1 MNRAYIIRLVKIV
14 ALACATA
21 CVLAS
26 TGTPSRDL
34 VVLIESGVVQ
44 GAHSPEFPN
53 LIFFRGIPYAAP
65 PVGDLR
71 WRPPQPPARWAGVR
85 KADELS
91 PACPQSDAWFR
102 IRQRL
107 LSQLGGDPSQARPAD
122 KTSEDCL
129 YLNVMTPHPGSSQRL
144 PVMFYIH
151 GGSGTIG
158 RGDDGGAAL
167 AASGQVVVVTIN
179 YRIGA
184 LGWLSHPA
192 LTAESEH
199 HSSGNYGLLDQ
210 IAALQWVHR
219 NIAQFG
225 GDPENVTIWGHS
237 SGGYYVGILMISP
250 LTRGLFHRAIMQSGV
265 PFEPQ
270 PRLHDSLGSL
280 PSAEESGVAVAR
292 SLGAEAAEALAKL
305 RSVPAE
311 KLINTNMPWDTI
323 VDGWVV
329 TDQPLALFASG
340 REVDIPVIVGS
351 TEQEMANLVSFNPD
365 LSANGYRSWI
375 KDTLGPLADEGL
387 RIYPAPGTGDASAEF
402 IRAGS
407 DLDFTAPARWLAQS
421 MSNKKSKAYLYHS
434 TFSFDSPGGAR
445 WGAFHGS
452 DLALLFDAPGIPR
465 NESGDALARAMRQY
479 WVQFAKTGDPNVPDL
494 PNWPGYVVATG
505 SYLDL
510 GETIHASRSLDPEA
524 FNLIDQLYRS
534 RQH

>member
-1 MNRAYIIRLVKIV
+1 MTPLVKII
-14 ALACATA
+14 ALACAST

-26 TGTPSRDL
+26 AQTPSRDL
-34 VVLIESGVVQ
+34 VVAIEGGIVQ
-44 GAHSPEFPN
+44 GAQSPEYPN

-71 WRPPQPPARWAGVR
+71 WRPPQPLARWAGVR
-85 KADELS
+85 KAEELS
-91 PACPQSDAWFR
+91 PACPQSDTWFR

-107 LSQLGGDPSQARPAD
+107 LSQLGGDPSKARPAD

-167 AASGQVVVVTIN
+167 AATGQVVVVTIN

-210 IAALQWVHR
+210 IAALQWVRR

-225 GDPENVTIWGHS
+225 GDPDNVTILGHS

-250 LTRGLFHRAIMQSGV
+250 LARGLFHRAILQSGV
-265 PFEPQ
+265 PFDPQ
-270 PRLHDSLGSL
+270 PRLHDSYGNLA
-280 PSAEESGVAVAR
+280 SAEESGVKVAR
-292 SLGAEAAEALAKL
+292 SLGADGTDALAKL
-305 RSVPAE
+305 RSIPAE
-311 KLINTNMPWDTI
+311 KLINTNMSSDTI

-329 TDQPLALFASG
+329 TDQPLALFVRG
-340 REVDIPVIVGS
+340 RELDIPVIVGS
-351 TEQEMANLVSFNPD
+351 TEREMANLISFNPD
-365 LSANGYRSWI
+365 LSANAYRSWI
-375 KDTLGPLADEGL
+375 KDTLGPLAEEGL
-387 RIYPAPGTGDASAEF
+387 RVYPAPGTGDASAEF

-452 DLALLFDAPGIPR
+452 DLTLLFDTPGIPR
-465 NESGDALARAMRQY
+465 NKSGDALARAMRQY
-479 WVQFAKTGDPNVPDL
+479 WIQFAKTGDPNVPDK
-494 PNWPGYVVATG
+494 PKWPGYDAATG
-505 SYLDL
+505 SYLDI
-510 GETIHASRSLDPEA
+510 GEPIHASVSLHPEA
-524 FNLIDQLYRS
+524 FDLIDQLYKS
-534 RQH
+534 RER